1 MEFDRVEELAS
12 GVRPTG
18 HVHQAFAAHL
28 IVSPVAIAL
37 QPAGKVAQEA
47 LGPLPLAAQPEV
59 EHHRAARVAVLP
71 QVGLM
76 VLASPVVHLHPHRR
90 FIGLEVAST

>member
-1 MEFDRVEELAS
+1 MGPA
-12 GVRPTG
+12 G

-28 IVSPVAIAL
+28 IVGPVAVAL

-47 LGPLPLAAQPEV
+47 LRPIPLAAQPEV
-59 EHHRAARVAVLP
+59 EHHRAARLTVLP

-76 VLASPVVHLHPHRR
+76 VLAPPIVHLHPHGR
-90 FIGLEVAST
+90 FIGLKVAAA